1 MQAPPNEAKWI
12 KGVCGGAAA
21 MTAEV
26 VTLPVDVLKVR
37 LQLSGEGGQGKMY
50 NGVVDAFQKIL
61 KQEGLGGL
69 FKGLTPGLL
78 RQAVYQG
85 WKMNFYEP
93 MRNAITRYRGPNASS
108 GVIDKIAAGGIGGAT
123 GAMIANP
130 FDLIKVRM
138 QADRLG
144 TRYRN
149 TAHALSDI
157 FKREG
162 LFAFWKGTMP
172 NLQRAFIVNAAEMA
186 TYDTV
191 KSLFMENGI
200 FGNTL
205 SNHMTSSFI
214 SGFVAAVCS
223 TPVDLTKTRLMNQPF
238 GPDGKGTLY
247 KGMLDCFAKT
257 AKLEGL
263 LGLYKGFIPMWFRL
277 GPWNMAFFITFEQY
291 RRLCW
296 KWTGAEDPSSS
307 QKP

>member
-1 MQAPPNEAKWI
+1 MQAPPNEPKWI

-21 MTAEV
+21 MTAEF

-37 LQLSGEGGQGKMY
+37 LQLSGEGGQGKAY
-50 NGVVDAFQKIL
+50 NGVRDAFQTIL
-61 KQEGLGGL
+61 KQEGVGGL
-69 FKGLTPGLL
+69 FKGLTPGLM

-85 WKMNFYEP
+85 FKMAVYEP
-93 MRNAITRYRGPNASS
+93 MRNQLARYRGPEASA
-108 GVIDKIAAGGIGGAT
+108 GLMDKIAAGGLGGAM

-130 FDLIKVRM
+130 TDLIKVRM
-138 QADRLG
+138 QADRAG

-149 TAHALSDI
+149 TLHAFQDI
-157 FKREG
+157 YTREG
-162 LFAFWKGTMP
+162 VAAFWKGTVP

-191 KSLFMENGI
+191 KTMFMERGV
-200 FGNTL
+200 FGDTF
-205 SNHMTSSFI
+205 SNHLTSSFI
-214 SGFVAAVCS
+214 AGFVAAVCS

-247 KGMLDCFAKT
+247 KGMMDCFVKT
-257 AKLEGL
+257 AKAEGA

-277 GPWNMAFFITFEQY
+277 GPWGMTFFITFEQY

-296 KWTGAEDPSSS
+296 KWTGVEDPSLP
-307 QKP
+307 KK